1 MQTSK
6 IKPPVGSRMAAQCLS
21 QLYHRSKVQRQEKQG
36 TSGEEEAKRVL
47 RSMNTKKKKN
57 TSNHLF
63 QVVFLFFLNN
73 CSKGKE
79 QLLSFK
85 YQYEILGSVIYYT
98 SVKENGTKVIKI
110 RYKSFI
116 EIISKYF

>member
-1 MQTSK
+1 
-6 IKPPVGSRMAAQCLS
+6 
-21 QLYHRSKVQRQEKQG
+21 
-36 TSGEEEAKRVL
+36 
-47 RSMNTKKKKN
+47 MNTKKIKN
-57 TSNHLF
+57 TNNHLF
-63 QVVFLFFLNN
+63 QVVFLFILNN
-73 CSKGKE
+73 CSKETE
-79 QLLSFK
+79 QLLLFK